1 MSNTPVVEPS
11 IEQRKLLDLH
21 LRLVIEE
28 NKITNLTRIV
38 DWDSAQLLHV
48 EDSLVGIPEVNK
60 APKGRLLDM
69 GTGGGFPGI
78 PLAIMTGRET
88 LLVDS
93 VGKKAQA
100 LSRIV
105 KELGIDSYTSSLH
118 TRIEELALQQPGSFA
133 VITARA
139 LSALSSLLELA
150 SPLLQVDGNLVCYKS
165 ESVYEELDHAK
176 ELETKLGM
184 QFLSARDVVLSDG
197 ETKRTI
203 LVFKKVSEP
212 SVSLPRRVGMAQKKP
227 Y

>member
-93 VGKKAQA
+93 VGKKTQA